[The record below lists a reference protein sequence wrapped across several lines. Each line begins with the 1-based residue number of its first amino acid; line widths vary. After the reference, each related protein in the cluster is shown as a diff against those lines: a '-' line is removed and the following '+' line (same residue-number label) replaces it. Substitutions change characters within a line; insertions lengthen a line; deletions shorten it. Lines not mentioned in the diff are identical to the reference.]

1 MGVAGEEDET
11 ASPKRYLL
19 RERRRHELAMGAA
32 AGGAFQ
38 AEGGVSRTRKTG
50 NSEAAPGKIAQDF

>member
-1 MGVAGEEDET
+1 
-11 ASPKRYLL
+11 
-19 RERRRHELAMGAA
+19 MGAA